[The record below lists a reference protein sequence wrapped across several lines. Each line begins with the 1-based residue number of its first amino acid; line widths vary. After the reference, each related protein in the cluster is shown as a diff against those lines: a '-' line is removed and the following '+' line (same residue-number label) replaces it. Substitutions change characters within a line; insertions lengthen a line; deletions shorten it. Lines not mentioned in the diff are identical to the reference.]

1 MAPGYIWWIGAMT
14 SLEPL
19 LSPTHGRYLRWT
31 HVLRHSD
38 YTLLLSRV
46 GLMRLEIINL
56 MFGAVGT
63 VVVWVNLNQ
72 HRDSWNVSFALSF
85 HMNVEI
91 GGNSI
96 PQSYLW
102 RNYFTLH
109 TSEYI
114 LKWLQDI
121 YDELEPWRHW
131 ATLHPTLGRYPRWTH
146 VLRHSDYT
154 LLLSRVGLMR
164 LEIINLMFGA
174 VGTVDVWVNLNQ
186 HRDSW
191 NVSFALSF
199 HMNVEIGGNS
209 IPPIILMT

>member
-1 MAPGYIWWIGAMT
+1 MAPGYIWWIGAMTLNSFTPPWVAILAGLVLRHSDYTLLLSSSHFRVYIEMAPGYIWWIGAMT

-19 LSPTHGRYLRWT
+19 
-31 HVLRHSD
+31 
-38 YTLLLSRV
+38 
-46 GLMRLEIINL
+46 
-56 MFGAVGT
+56 
-63 VVVWVNLNQ
+63 
-72 HRDSWNVSFALSF
+72 
-85 HMNVEI
+85 
-91 GGNSI
+91 
-96 PQSYLW
+96 
-102 RNYFTLH
+102 
-109 TSEYI
+109 
-114 LKWLQDI
+114 
-121 YDELEPWRHW
+121 
-131 ATLHPTLGRYPRWTH
+131 LHPTLGRYPRWTH

-209 IPPIILMT
+209 IPQSYLWRNYFTLHTSEYILKWLQDIYDELEPWRHWSHSFTPPWVAILAGLMSCVTQTIRSF